1 MVKRGSVEDSGVE
14 RGQLLTEVEQ
24 LIQSQDCAIVSWGG
38 GGRGV
43 GAEVGRIHIF
53 INIYTYIICMRN
65 IIIVLFTTSYL
76 PPSSG

>member
-38 GGRGV
+38 GGLCLEARERERACV
-43 GAEVGRIHIF
+43 CVR
-53 INIYTYIICMRN
+53 
-65 IIIVLFTTSYL
+65 
-76 PPSSG
+76 